1 MTTTTSSSVGD
12 NDRLVFT
19 LFLATAIHA
28 IIILG
33 VKFSNA
39 IKEDL
44 ANQKVTISI
53 RNEERTSEA
62 DFIAATNQEGSGE
75 AQEVLELSSAEQ
87 FMMGE
92 QGTAQ
97 DQYFAQNAVARAR
110 KEQWVS
116 GASLSLV
123 DVSREA
129 IEPQQAQMDGSISS
143 SLQQLEARVHTLQ
156 QEYAKRPR
164 IRTLTSVSTKAAGE
178 ALYLEEWRNKVER
191 VGNTHYPQEAK
202 ARKLFG
208 ELRLKVSVNKNG
220 RVIDVKLLKSSG
232 SSILDNAAKDIV
244 RKAAP
249 FSPFPSTIKEKA
261 DQLDIIRT
269 WRFEPSG
276 RIATQ

>member
-1 MTTTTSSSVGD
+1 MTTMPSSATSD

-19 LFLATAIHA
+19 LILAAAVHA

-33 VKFSNA
+33 VKFSNN
-39 IKEDL
+39 IKEDI

-62 DFIAATNQEGSGE
+62 DFLAATDQEGSGE
-75 AQEVLELSSAEQ
+75 AQEALELSSAEQ

-92 QGTAQ
+92 QGTSQ
-97 DQYFAQNAVARAR
+97 DQLFSQSAVERAR
-110 KEQWVS
+110 KEQWIS
-116 GASLSLV
+116 GAAMSLISM
-123 DVSREA
+123 SKEA
-129 IEPQQAQMDGSISS
+129 IEPQQEQMDGSISS
-143 SLQQLEARVHTLQ
+143 SLQDLEARVHKLQ

-164 IRTLTSVSTKAAGE
+164 IRTLTSVSTKAASE
-178 ALYLEEWRNKVER
+178 ALYLEAWRNKVER
-191 VGNTHYPQEAK
+191 VGNAYYPQEAK

-208 ELRLKVSVNKNG
+208 ELRLKVSLNQNG
-220 RVIDVKLLKSSG
+220 RVLDVKLLKSSG

-249 FSPFPSTIKEKA
+249 FDVFPNDIRKHA